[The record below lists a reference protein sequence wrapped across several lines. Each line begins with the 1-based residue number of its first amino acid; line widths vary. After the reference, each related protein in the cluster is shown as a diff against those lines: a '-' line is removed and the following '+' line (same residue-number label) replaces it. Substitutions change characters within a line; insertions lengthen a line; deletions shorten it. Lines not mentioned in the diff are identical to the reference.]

1 MDVEKSCLECD
12 SLTIKYSFLY
22 PETVSYFKEYL
33 TPSDG
38 AADLEIQITPAYMEE
53 NRWLVDESEQCQPF
67 IEFHCLM
74 LATGNALLAYQ
85 RALFHGVAIL
95 WRGKAWILTA
105 PSGTGKTTQLRHW
118 LRLQRKEIQVINGDK
133 PLLECRKDG
142 SVWVHSSPWKGK
154 EGIGRKGLS
163 ASLGGIILLEQ
174 GQENQIR
181 RMDPPEAVIPL
192 YTEFVSY
199 PENPNQIRDQAR
211 ILRQMLEF
219 APVWK
224 LVNLGNEES
233 AHMTHSVLADW
244 LEENHE

>member
-1 MDVEKSCLECD
+1 MDLENNYLECGG
-12 SLTIKYSFLY
+12 LTIKYSFLHQD
-22 PETVSYFKEYL
+22 TASLFKEYL
-33 TPSDG
+33 TASDKI
-38 AADLEIQITPAYMEE
+38 AAIQLRITHAYMQE
-53 NRWLVDESEQCQPF
+53 NGWLVDEKEQCLPF
-67 IEFHCLM
+67 IEFQCLM
-74 LATGNALLAYQ
+74 LATGNTLLTHH

-133 PLLECRKDG
+133 PLLECRRDG

-181 RMDPPEAVIPL
+181 RMNPPEAVIPL

-199 PENPNQIRDQAR
+199 PENPDQIRGQAR
-211 ILRQMLEF
+211 ILRQMLDF

-233 AHMTHSVLADW
+233 AQMTLSVLADW
-244 LEENHE
+244 VEENHE

>member
-1 MDVEKSCLECD
+1 MGAESYCLECGG
-12 SLTIKYSFLY
+12 LMIKYSFLH
-22 PETVSYFKEYL
+22 PETHSFFKEYL
-33 TPSDG
+33 TLSNG
-38 AADLEIQITPAYMEE
+38 AADMETQITPEYMQE
-53 NRWLVDESEQCQPF
+53 NRWLVDEKEQCLPF
-67 IEFHCLM
+67 IEFQCLM
-74 LATGNALLAYQ
+74 LATGNALLTHH

-174 GQENQIR
+174 GKENQIH
-181 RMDPPEAVIPL
+181 RMDLSEAVIPL
-192 YTEFVSY
+192 FTEFVSY
-199 PENPNQIRDQAR
+199 PENPDQIREQAG

-224 LVNLGNEES
+224 LINLGDEES
-233 AHMTHSVLADW
+233 ARMTLNALADW
-244 LEENHE
+244 MEETDE